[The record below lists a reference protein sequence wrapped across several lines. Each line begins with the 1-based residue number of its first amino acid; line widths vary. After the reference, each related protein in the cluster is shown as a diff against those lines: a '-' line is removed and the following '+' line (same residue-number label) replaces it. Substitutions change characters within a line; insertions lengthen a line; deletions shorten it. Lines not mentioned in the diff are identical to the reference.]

1 MHNLTKITLLSL
13 LLFVGCQPKGVTF
26 LDAIV
31 ISNITTIDA
40 ANGLKENQIVVIK
53 NAKIF
58 GIHASSD
65 IQLSDNNEIIDG
77 TGKFLIP
84 GLWDAHVHFAFMENL
99 APSMFDLFLAYG
111 VTSVRDTGGE
121 VDFVKSWKDK
131 ALANPTDAP
140 RVMMAGPLLDGMPNV
155 YDGSD
160 ANHPPLSWGSA
171 SVEELNEL
179 MIRLKG
185 LDVDLLKAYEMLT
198 PEQFGAITAF
208 ARENNLRV
216 TGHVPLS
223 MDVISAS
230 NAGLNSMEHM
240 RNLELSAASNANE
253 LWEERKKLLSEGKNK
268 TGGDLRSSIHTAQ
281 RQRAIENYDEQKADE
296 ILAVLAKNETWQI
309 PTLALNTGSTEQ
321 PFARADFQKSFDYLP
336 AEVQEN
342 WKSSIELMSQ
352 REVTTFDKE
361 YGDWK
366 FNMVGKIHEAGID
379 IMAGTDCPIFFL
391 TPGRSLHEELAV
403 LVKAG
408 VSPIEALKS
417 ATLNPARYF
426 GLEKELGLIQ
436 ETMWADL
443 LILDA
448 NPLDDINNTLKIN
461 AVFKQ
466 GKHYDRSSLNELLN
480 NLKPK

>member
-1 MHNLTKITLLSL
+1 MHNLTKVALLSV
-13 LLFVGCQPKGVTF
+13 LLFVGCQPKKVTF
-26 LDAIV
+26 LDAVV

-40 ANGLKENQIVVIK
+40 SNGLKENQTVVIK
-53 NAKIF
+53 DNKIF
-58 GIHASSD
+58 KVYASSV
-65 IQLSDNNEIIDG
+65 IQLAENNEIIDG

-160 ANHPPLSWGSA
+160 ANHPPLSLGSA
-171 SVEELNEL
+171 TVEELKEL
-179 MIRLKG
+179 MVRLNG

-208 ARENNLRV
+208 AKENNLKV

-240 RNLELSAASNANE
+240 RNLDLSAASNADE
-253 LWEERKKLLSEGKNK
+253 LWEERKKLLSDGKNE

-281 RQRAIENYDEQKADE
+281 RRRAIENYDDAKADE

-309 PTLALNTGSTEQ
+309 PTLALNTGSTEK
-321 PFARADFQKSFDYLP
+321 PFARADFQESFDYLP
-336 AEVQEN
+336 ADVQEN
-342 WKSSIELMSQ
+342 WKSTIELLSQ
-352 REVTTFDKE
+352 TEVTPFAKE

-408 VSPIEALKS
+408 MSPIEVLKS

-426 GLEKELGLIQ
+426 GLENELGLVQ
-436 ETMWADL
+436 ENMWADL

-448 NPLDDINNTLKIN
+448 NPLEDINNTQQIN

-466 GKHYDRSSLNELLN
+466 GKHYDRSALNDLLD
-480 NLKPK
+480 NLRPE